1 MGGNCGMK
9 NVPALLYALAAAI
22 WLVLGIMSVNAIY
35 IGLAVVFFVLAFK
48 QRKSNKEKSD
58 E

>member
-1 MGGNCGMK
+1 MK
-9 NVPALLYALAAAI
+9 NGPSILYALAAAI
-22 WLVLGIMSVNAIY
+22 WLILGVMNFNAIY

-48 QRKSNKEKSD
+48 QRKSKEEKSD